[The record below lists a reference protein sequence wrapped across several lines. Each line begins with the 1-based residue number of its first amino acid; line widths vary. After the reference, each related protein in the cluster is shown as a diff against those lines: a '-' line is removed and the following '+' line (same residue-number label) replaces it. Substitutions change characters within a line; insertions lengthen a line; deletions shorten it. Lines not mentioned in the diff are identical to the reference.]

1 VSKKLARD
9 VYTEQQQQ
17 QHRTLLNEILF
28 NPVKTAV
35 LLLHANALQHLGAFK
50 RKKKM
55 YINILKTIK
64 HPQTR

>member
-50 RKKKM
+50 RKKM
-55 YINILKTIK
+55 LKKNVHK
-64 HPQTR
+64 HFKNN